1 MLKKVIGAVLILL
14 GGFFSFVAVKAV
26 FSNPETVNQLEEL
39 PFITD
44 GKVDPA
50 NDGKDIILL
59 IKPDSLDNAGDFEL
73 GLGFKYPVIRREV
86 EELKSDGED
95 QLKWTRL
102 SKSEEDFTDEVFF
115 GKITGLEYEVEG
127 SLLNSLGG
135 NTKQLKFE
143 DYDKEDLDA
152 LFEAVPALH
161 TEEYNGVLYITDTD
175 SGYFKDCYR
184 KKVSDLTWDNYIGE
198 SGAIRIS
205 YRGTSVDDIDS
216 IALVGRQVGNRLQ
229 KSDTL
234 DTLSCYENVHSKEE
248 LIQNHKKY
256 SVIGTGL
263 GLVISAGL
271 LITGVI
277 LVAKKQPI

>member
-127 SLLNSLGG
+127 RLAIGFKSPILWIPCPVMRTYTVKKSLFRIIRNIRLSE
-135 NTKQLKFE
+135 Q
-143 DYDKEDLDA
+143 DL
-152 LFEAVPALH
+152 V
-161 TEEYNGVLYITDTD
+161 
-175 SGYFKDCYR
+175 
-184 KKVSDLTWDNYIGE
+184 W
-198 SGAIRIS
+198 
-205 YRGTSVDDIDS
+205 
-216 IALVGRQVGNRLQ
+216 
-229 KSDTL
+229 
-234 DTLSCYENVHSKEE
+234 
-248 LIQNHKKY
+248 
-256 SVIGTGL
+256 
-263 GLVISAGL
+263 
-271 LITGVI
+271 
-277 LVAKKQPI
+277 